1 MKPKKVPQ
9 ANRSEIKEQVLGKFL
24 RFRTII
30 FIIFVASIYAYVLIE
45 VNNFS
50 NVEPNP
56 ADVSSAQK
64 IAIPKLDQS
73 TVSKIE
79 SLQDNSVQVK
89 ALFDKAR
96 TTPFN

>member
-1 MKPKKVPQ
+1 MKPKKESRTSQ
-9 ANRSEIKEQVLGKFL
+9 SELKEQVLGKFL
-24 RFRTII
+24 RFRSII
-30 FIIFVASIYAYVLIE
+30 FIAFVAIIYAWVLIE
-45 VNNFS
+45 INNLS

-73 TVSKIE
+73 TVNKIE